1 MRDIWKDVVEWDAS
15 ARPFALARVVET
27 WGSSPRGV
35 GSAMIVDAAMKVA
48 GSVSGGCIEG
58 AVIEEAGQVLATG
71 APKKLTYG
79 VDDETAWS
87 VGLSCG
93 GEVSV
98 LVEPHLPQ
106 AGGDG
111 SVEVW
116 RQLRERV
123 EGNRPAI
130 LLTRLGPGEAPPH
143 LLVTPEGEVAG
154 SWGAVTETAAAAGL
168 EAYDTRESGVV
179 EVAGEAVFAQ
189 VFPRRDQLLV
199 IGAGHIT
206 LPLVQYAA
214 LVDFETVVIDPRE
227 VFATPERF
235 PVQPTQLLAKWPGDL
250 LDGWDLN
257 EDCYCAVLT
266 HDPKID
272 DEALHRFLEAPV
284 AYIGAL
290 GGRRSQEKRRARLQ
304 EAGFSEAEIDRI
316 KGPIGLDIGAETP
329 AEIALSILAEIVA
342 VKRSRTARRQ
352 AAGPRR

>member
-1 MRDIWKDVVEWDAS
+1 MRDIWNDLVEWDAG
-15 ARPFALARVVET
+15 AKQFALARVVET

-58 AVIEEAGQVLATG
+58 DVIAEAGEVLATG
-71 APKKLTYG
+71 TPKKLSYG

-98 LVEPHLPQ
+98 LVERHLPQ
-106 AGGDG
+106 AGGEG
-111 SVEVW
+111 SAAVW
-116 RQLRERV
+116 KKLRERV
-123 EGNRPAI
+123 EENRPAV
-130 LLTRLGPGEAPPH
+130 LLTRLRPGEAPPH
-143 LLVTPEGEVAG
+143 LLVAPEGEVAG
-154 SWGAVTETAAAAGL
+154 SWGKGTEAAVAAGL
-168 EAYDTRESGVV
+168 EAYAGRESGVV

-206 LPLVQYAA
+206 LPLVQFAA
-214 LVDFETVVIDPRE
+214 LLDFETVVIDPRQ
-227 VFATPERF
+227 VFAAPERF
-235 PVQPTQLLAKWPGDL
+235 PVQPSQLLAEWPGDL

-272 DEALHRFLEAPV
+272 DEGLHRFLKAPV

-290 GGRRSQEKRRARLQ
+290 GGRKSHARRRARLQ

-329 AEIALSILAEIVA
+329 AEIALSILAEVVA
-342 VKRSRTARRQ
+342 VKRSRTARGKG
-352 AAGPRR
+352 AGPGR

>member
-1 MRDIWKDVVEWDAS
+1 MREIWKDLVQWDAS

-58 AVIEEAGQVLATG
+58 AVIEEAEQVLATG
-71 APKKLTYG
+71 TPKKLTYG

-98 LVEPHLPQ
+98 LVERHLPQ

-116 RQLRERV
+116 RQLREQV
-123 EGNRPAI
+123 EGNRPAV

-143 LLVTPEGEVAG
+143 LLVTPEREVTG
-154 SWGAVTETAAAAGL
+154 SWGAATGTAVAAGL
-168 EAYDTRESGVV
+168 EAYAARESGVV

-214 LVDFETVVIDPRE
+214 LLDFETVVIDPRQ
-227 VFATPERF
+227 VFAAPERF
-235 PVQPTQLLAKWPGDL
+235 PVQPTQLLAEWPGDL
-250 LDGWDLN
+250 LDSRDLN

-272 DEALHRFLEAPV
+272 DEALHRFLKAPV

-290 GGRRSQEKRRARLQ
+290 GGRKSHARRRARLQ
-304 EAGFSEAEIDRI
+304 EAGFADGEIDRI
-316 KGPIGLDIGAETP
+316 KGPVGLDIGAETP
-329 AEIALSILAEIVA
+329 AEIALSILAEVVA
-342 VKRSRTARRQ
+342 VKRSRTAPRQ
-352 AAGPRR
+352 GAGPGR

>member
-1 MRDIWKDVVEWDAS
+1 MRDIWNDLVEWDAG
-15 ARPFALARVVET
+15 AKQFALARVVET

-58 AVIEEAGQVLATG
+58 DVIAEAGEVLATG
-71 APKKLTYG
+71 TPKKLSYG

-98 LVEPHLPQ
+98 LVERHLPQ
-106 AGGDG
+106 AGGEG
-111 SVEVW
+111 SAAVW
-116 RQLRERV
+116 KKLRERM
-123 EGNRPAI
+123 EENRPAV

-143 LLVTPEGEVAG
+143 LLVAPEGGVAG
-154 SWGAVTETAAAAGL
+154 SWGEGTEAAVAAGL
-168 EAYDTRESGVV
+168 EAYAGRESGVV
-179 EVAGEAVFAQ
+179 EVAGEAVFVQ
-189 VFPRRDQLLV
+189 VFPRPDQLLV

-206 LPLVQYAA
+206 LPLVQFAA
-214 LVDFETVVIDPRE
+214 LLDFETAVIDPRE
-227 VFATPERF
+227 VFARPERF
-235 PVQPTQLLAKWPGDL
+235 PVQPSQLLATWPGDL

-290 GGRRSQEKRRARLQ
+290 GGRKSHARRRARLQ

-316 KGPIGLDIGAETP
+316 KGPVGLDIGAETP
-329 AEIALSILAEIVA
+329 AEIALSILAEVVA

-352 AAGPRR
+352 GAGPRR

>member
-1 MRDIWKDVVEWDAS
+1 MRDIWNDLVEWDAS
-15 ARPFALARVVET
+15 TKPFTMARVVET

-58 AVIEEAGQVLATG
+58 DVIAEAGQVLAPGT
-71 APKKLTYG
+71 PKKLNYG

-98 LVEPHLPQ
+98 LVERHLPQ
-106 AGGDG
+106 AAGEG
-111 SVEVW
+111 SAAVW
-116 RQLRERV
+116 KKLRERV
-123 EGNRPAI
+123 EENRPVV
-130 LLTRLGPGEAPPH
+130 LLTRLGPGAPPH

-154 SWGAVTETAAAAGL
+154 SWGEGTEAAVAAGL
-168 EAYDTRESGVV
+168 EAYSGRESGVV
-179 EVAGEAVFAQ
+179 EVAGEAVFVQ

-206 LPLVQYAA
+206 LPLVQFAA
-214 LVDFETVVIDPRE
+214 LLDFETAVIDPRE

-235 PVQPTQLLAKWPGDL
+235 PVQPSQLLAEWPGDL

-272 DEALHRFLEAPV
+272 DEALHRFLKAPV

-290 GGRRSQEKRRARLQ
+290 GGRKSHARRRARLQ

-316 KGPIGLDIGAETP
+316 KGPVGLDIGAETP
-329 AEIALSILAEIVA
+329 AEIALSILAEVVA
-342 VKRSRTARRQ
+342 VKRSRPARRLG
-352 AAGPRR
+352 AGSGR